1 VGTFHGHN
9 GKQIDSMT
17 GFRDFHGGRESCQS
31 STDNRDFHSIT
42 TGH

>member
-1 VGTFHGHN
+1 
-9 GKQIDSMT
+9 MA